1 MQVYN
6 MGRME
11 RRVKVEVDRV
21 EVYNMGR
28 IERRD
33 KSCGGQSGG
42 L

>member
-6 MGRME
+6 MGWME